1 MLDLS
6 VEEVKSYL
14 GIDYSDANTDIRL
27 NKLINVADKYLEGA
41 LGKDYPEDDYRVTEL
56 ALIVIS
62 DLYDNHD
69 LNEKVSGNIR
79 KLVSDFSLQIQL
91 EMRRGENGIQ

>member
-14 GIDYSDANTDIRL
+14 GIDYSDVNTNKRL
-27 NKLINVADKYLEGA
+27 DRLIKVADKYLEGS
-41 LGKDYPEDDYRVTEL
+41 LGKDYPVYDYRVNEL

-69 LNEKVSGNIR
+69 LTEKVSGNIR
-79 KLVSDFSLQIQL
+79 KLVSDFSLQIRL
-91 EMRRGENGIQ
+91 EMRREKDGI

>member
-27 NKLINVADKYLEGA
+27 NKLINVAAKYLEGA

>member
-1 MLDLS
+1 MVDLC

-14 GIDYSDANTDIRL
+14 GIDYSDVNIDMRL
-27 NKLINVADKYLEGA
+27 ERLINVAEKYIEGS
-41 LGKDYPEDDYRVTEL
+41 LGKDCPWDDYRVTEL

-69 LNEKVSGNIR
+69 LTEKVSGNIR
-79 KLVSDFSLQIQL
+79 KLVSDFSLQIRL
-91 EMRRGENGIQ
+91 EMRREKDGL

>member
-14 GIDYSDANTDIRL
+14 GIDYSDVNTNKRL
-27 NKLINVADKYLEGA
+27 DRLIKVADKYLEGS
-41 LGKDYPEDDYRVTEL
+41 LGKDYPVDDYRVNEL

-69 LNEKVSGNIR
+69 LTEKVSGNIR
-79 KLVSDFSLQIQL
+79 KLVSDFSLQIRL
-91 EMRRGENGIQ
+91 EMRREKDGI